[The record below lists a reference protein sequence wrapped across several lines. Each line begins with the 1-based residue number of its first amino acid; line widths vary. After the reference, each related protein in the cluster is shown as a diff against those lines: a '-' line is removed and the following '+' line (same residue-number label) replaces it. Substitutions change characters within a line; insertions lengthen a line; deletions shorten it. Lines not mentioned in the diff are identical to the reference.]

1 MSRIAARLSSWWS
14 ILRRPSLR
22 YSLLTLLLAGFVGG
36 IVFWGGF
43 NTAMEATN
51 TMPFCKSCH
60 EMRAYVYEEY
70 STKIHYQNR
79 TGVQATCSDC
89 HVPKEW
95 FHKVIRKIQASR
107 ELYHWA
113 LGSIRTPEQFE
124 AKRLTL
130 AKNVWASMKRTDSR
144 ECRNCHTIESMNPE
158 FQQPRARKSHL
169 DAMAAGNTCIDCHKG
184 IAHKNVRDL
193 LSDEELEELE
203 KPLLAYVKEI
213 PQSYR
218 EGLQRAEEREAAAA
232 ASRKAEIEAEAQRL
246 AADIARREIAAA
258 AAAAAEAAAAQG
270 DAPAA
275 ATAQPAATAQGG
287 IDWSGVEAT
296 TVTLFYPGQASFEWI
311 QGREH
316 GGARAF
322 TRGGDRCSE
331 CHANEVRDMG
341 AKIVSGEKLEDT
353 PIPGKRPHVDVSVQ
367 AAHDGEKLY
376 FRFQWADAGHA
387 PVPFVD
393 GGRMDP
399 ENQIKLS
406 VMFAGAGVERAE
418 QAGCWV
424 TCHHDARYMPD
435 AYDPATLASTP
446 AASVLDLSEGI
457 TKYLAETRTE
467 IELRGGPA
475 RRRGGSVDLVPH
487 ENIAAML
494 DSGAMMDLM
503 RFLSGAE
510 GQGGGAENGHVLDQR
525 VNTGG
530 AGIEASGQLDGGT
543 WTVVMSR
550 PLVSAAPGDVTIEP
564 GKLYTVSFALH
575 DDYSDARFHHVSLE
589 KRFGID
595 AAEAE
600 INAAGR

>member
-1 MSRIAARLSSWWS
+1 MSGIKARLSNWWS
-14 ILRRPSLR
+14 VLRRPSLR
-22 YSLLTLLLAGFVGG
+22 FSLLTLLFAGFVGG

-95 FHKVIRKIQASR
+95 THKVIRKIQASR

-113 LGSIRTPEQFE
+113 LGSIRSPEQFE

-130 AKNVWASMKRTDSR
+130 AKNVWNSMKRTDSR
-144 ECRNCHTIESMNPE
+144 ECRNCHTLESMNPE

-169 DAMAAGNTCIDCHKG
+169 DAMEAGNTCIDCHKG
-184 IAHKNVRDL
+184 IAHKDVRNL
-193 LSDEELEELE
+193 LTDDELEELE
-203 KPLLAYVKEI
+203 QPLLSYVREI
-213 PQSYR
+213 PESYR
-218 EGLQRAEEREAAAA
+218 EGMRRAEEREAEAAA
-232 ASRKAEIEAEAQRL
+232 RRKAEIEAEAQRR
-246 AADIARREIAAA
+246 AVEIA
-258 AAAAAEAAAAQG
+258 AAAAAEAAAAG
-270 DAPAA
+270 EDADAAPA
-275 ATAQPAATAQGG
+275 QPPAGAMPQGG
-287 IDWSGVEAT
+287 IDWNGVEAT
-296 TVTLFYPGQASFEWI
+296 TVTMFYPGQASFEWI

-331 CHANEVRDMG
+331 CHANEVKDMG
-341 AKIVSGEKLEDT
+341 TKIVSGEKLEET
-353 PIPGKRPHVDVSVQ
+353 PIPGKRPYVDVSVQ
-367 AAHDGEKLY
+367 AAHDGEKLH
-376 FRFQWADAGHA
+376 FRFQWADAPHA

-399 ENQIKLS
+399 DNQVKLS
-406 VMFAGAGVERAE
+406 VMFAGEGIERAE
-418 QAGCWV
+418 QAGCWA

-435 AYDPATLASTP
+435 APDSAELASSP
-446 AASVLDLSEGI
+446 AAGVLDLSDGI
-457 TKYLAETRTE
+457 TKYVAESRTE
-467 IELRGGPA
+467 IELRGGPDKP
-475 RRRGGSVDLVPH
+475 RGGGTDLVA
-487 ENIAAML
+487 EGDIAAML
-494 DSGAMMDLM
+494 DNGAMMDLM
-503 RFLSGAE
+503 RFLSGGE
-510 GQGGGAENGHVLDQR
+510 AENGYVLEQR

-530 AGIEASGQLDGGT
+530 AEIEAFGQLDNGT

-550 PLVSAAPGDVTIEP
+550 PLASDMPGDVSIEP